1 MLTFHNILTE
11 NEKEEICSWKY
22 DGKYAIY
29 NLKQQSELIHN
40 KEGIYNPENTEN
52 YYAFYENDL
61 FIGYINLV
69 ERNNKFSIGIAI
81 KPEFCSKGYGQQIL
95 TICSEIASNITP
107 GKPLG
112 LQVRTWNKRAVRC
125 YEKAGFVPDG
135 QPYILTTPSGEGEF
149 VRMVKR

>member
-11 NEKEEICSWKY
+11 NEKNEICNWKY

-29 NLKQQSELIHN
+29 NLKPQTELINN
-40 KEGIYNPENTEN
+40 KEGIYNPDNAEN

-61 FIGYINLV
+61 FVGYINMV
-69 ERNNKFSIGIAI
+69 ERNNKFSIGIAV
-81 KPEFCSKGYGQQIL
+81 KPELCSKGYGRQML
-95 TICSEIASNITP
+95 TICSEIAGNITP

-125 YEKAGFVPDG
+125 YKKAGFVPDG